1 MTNHGDRMVRKVMTW
16 CVRLALLA
24 FMLLVVAAITV
35 VVVLPRATNG
45 AALTVLT
52 GSMTPTIPVGSA
64 VIIRPVDPQTL
75 KVGDVATYQV
85 KPGEDVY
92 ITHRIIKIQQS
103 DTGLSFIFKGDA
115 NRGRD
120 LSPVSSKQIR
130 GQVWFHVP
138 YLGGIRDALHGKG
151 GISLVAM
158 ILLAGYALTQVSGG
172 LRERR
177 RSGSDED
184 GESSSED
191 LELRIQ
197 RPLVVA
203 RFEHRS
209 DTTPTDLARGW
220 GGLVLEA
227 DGSGFSLLIAPPPDG
242 LSATLELL
250 QDHDPIEVR
259 VWDAP
264 STLTGR
270 PVTIRHPEPAEEE
283 TPHAVG

>member
-1 MTNHGDRMVRKVMTW
+1 MTDERHRMARTVMTW
-16 CVRLALLA
+16 CVRLVLLA

-75 KVGDVATYQV
+75 NVGDVATYQV

-92 ITHRIIKIQQS
+92 ITHRIVRIQQS

-120 LSPVSSKQIR
+120 LDPVSSKQIR
-130 GQVWFHVP
+130 GEVWFHVP
-138 YLGGIRDALHGKG
+138 YLGAIRDALHGKG

-158 ILLAGYALTQVSGG
+158 ILLAGYALTQISGG
-172 LRERR
+172 LKERR
-177 RSGSDED
+177 RPGPNE
-184 GESSSED
+184 ESSSED
-191 LELRIQ
+191 HELRIE

-203 RFEHRS
+203 RFELRS
-209 DTTPTDLARGW
+209 GTTPTDLARGW
-220 GGLVLEA
+220 GGLVLETDEA
-227 DGSGFSLLIAPPPDG
+227 GFSLLIAPPTDG
-242 LSATLELL
+242 LAAALELL
-250 QDHDPIEVR
+250 QDHDPIDVR

-270 PVTIRHPEPAEEE
+270 PVAIRQLESAQE
-283 TPHAVG
+283 TPHVMG